1 MLALLMKN
9 LGGARP
15 AGLHRLARIFRRLT
29 RRLQQFNPA
38 GLAKAHVAHH
48 YDLSG
53 ALYDLF
59 LDADKQ
65 YSCAY
70 FVHDGESLEEA
81 QEGKKRHIAA
91 KLKLD
96 QPGLKVLDIGCGW
109 GGLGLDLARDAQAE
123 VLGITLSE

>member
-1 MLALLMKN
+1 MNVRLVQEKGDVDHLLSLLMKN
-9 LGGARP
+9 HSNARLS
-15 AGLHRLARIFRRLT
+15 GLHRLARTFRRLT

-38 GLAKAHVAHH
+38 SRAKSHVAHH

-70 FVHDGESLEEA
+70 FAHDGESLEEA
-81 QEGKKRHIAA
+81 QAGKKRHIAA
-91 KLKLD
+91 KL
-96 QPGLKVLDIGCGW
+96 
-109 GGLGLDLARDAQAE
+109 
-123 VLGITLSE
+123 